1 LKKLGFLVFAL
12 VSIAIAISGKRV
24 SALEALITYKEV
36 PLTVV
41 VVAASPAAYTP
52 SNRPG
57 GVQVAGISSYD
68 VPMGILPPTVIAQTT
83 GQQGN
88 TPVKFLAKP
97 DPTYTYLHEI
107 PINPTITAPAGS
119 TTYAACPF
127 EMYAY
132 YKAAYYVTDYGYG
145 TASSGSGPFPIFN
158 YPQNSDLSWTLTAVG
173 VPPAANATYTLYYN
187 KGTPGQTAFT
197 GTAGEAQT
205 QCLNLELTVPA
216 GTAVGTYTAVIT
228 YLLYST

>member
-1 LKKLGFLVFAL
+1 LKKLGFLIFAL
-12 VSIAIAISGKRV
+12 LAVVIGFCGKNA
-24 SALEALITYKEV
+24 SALETLITYKEV

-41 VVAASPAAYTP
+41 VVAASPGAYAP

-57 GVQVAGISSYD
+57 GVQVADISSYD

-88 TPVKFLAKP
+88 TPVQFTAKP

-107 PINPTITAPAGS
+107 PINPTLTAPVGS
-119 TTYAACPF
+119 TTKFTCPF
-127 EMYAY
+127 EIYAY
-132 YKAAYYVTDYGYG
+132 YKTAYVVTDYGYG
-145 TASSGSGPFPIFN
+145 TASSGSGTFPIFN
-158 YPQNSDLSWTLTAVG
+158 YPQNSDLSWDVTAVG
-173 VPPAANATYTLYYN
+173 VPPAANATYTSYYN

-197 GTAGEAQT
+197 GTAGEQQT
-205 QCLNLELTVPA
+205 QCLNLELTVPV